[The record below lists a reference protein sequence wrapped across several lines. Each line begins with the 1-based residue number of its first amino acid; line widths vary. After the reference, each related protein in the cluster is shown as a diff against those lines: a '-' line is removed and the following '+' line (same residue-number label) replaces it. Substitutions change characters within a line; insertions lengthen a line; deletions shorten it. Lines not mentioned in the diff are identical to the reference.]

1 MRAAAPHHF
10 GAPRPGRGPWHGRGR
25 LLSGAVALVAVIAA
39 AIVLLVSGGGHGAL
53 NAVRSITGGGGSEA
67 QLTSVSRAAP
77 IVYRPPGHG
86 SAKLPLVV
94 ALYGAGGCPQC
105 MEGVTGFESLAQQD
119 GFVVAYPASTTNP
132 PWNSPGDLGYLRS
145 FIDQVIRT
153 DGVDA
158 SRVYLTGFSAGGRAA
173 YQYGCAL
180 SDKLA
185 AIAIVSSVMRGYAC
199 PMHHPVSELAILGST
214 EHVALYGNSSGIPTA
229 AATAAR
235 WRRLDSCPASITPR
249 LSSAGAG
256 GLVSQQMWGPCA
268 DGSRVALWVL
278 SGGYHTWPGTSSA
291 RYPDSRFDASVA
303 IWQFFSSVQ
312 ASSLTRPD
320 ASLASVR
327 GGSRVAV
334 TLRLGEAVT
343 VRATLTRGR
352 HTLAS
357 MRRAMGPASPS
368 LSLGVGGGA
377 GRGAGRG
384 AGTARLRLVI
394 RDSYGRSETIV
405 RSVRVS

>member
-10 GAPRPGRGPWHGRGR
+10 GAHRPGRGPWQRRGR
-25 LLSGAVALVAVIAA
+25 LLSGAVALAAVVA
-39 AIVLLVSGGGHGAL
+39 AIVLLALLVSGGGRGAL
-53 NAVRSITGGGGSEA
+53 NAVRAVTGGSSSEA

-94 ALYGAGGCPQC
+94 ALYGFGGCPQC
-105 MEGVTGFESLAQQD
+105 MEGVTGFERLAQQQ

-132 PWNSPGDLGYLRS
+132 PWNAPGDLAYLRS

-153 DGVDA
+153 DGIDA

-185 AIAIVSSVMRGYAC
+185 AVAIVSSVMRGYAC
-199 PMHHPVSELAILGST
+199 PLRHPVSELAIVGST
-214 EHVALYGNSSGIPTA
+214 EHAALYGNSNGIPSA
-229 AATAAR
+229 ASTAAR
-235 WRRLDSCPASITPR
+235 WRRMNNCPAAITPR

-256 GLVSQQMWGPCA
+256 GLVSQQLWGPCA

-291 RYPDSRFDASVA
+291 RYPDSRFDASAA
-303 IWQFFSSVQ
+303 IWQFFSSVR

-320 ASLASVR
+320 AALASVR
-327 GGSRVAV
+327 GGSRVVAS
-334 TLRLGEAVT
+334 LRLGEPVT
-343 VRATLTRGR
+343 VHATLTRGA

-357 MRRAMGPASPS
+357 AGRSLGPGNAS
-368 LSLGVGGGA
+368 LSLGAGHGGGH
-377 GRGAGRG
+377 GAGARL
-384 AGTARLRLVI
+384 ARLRLVI
-394 RDSYGRSETIV
+394 RDAYGRSVTIV
-405 RSVRVS
+405 RKVRVS